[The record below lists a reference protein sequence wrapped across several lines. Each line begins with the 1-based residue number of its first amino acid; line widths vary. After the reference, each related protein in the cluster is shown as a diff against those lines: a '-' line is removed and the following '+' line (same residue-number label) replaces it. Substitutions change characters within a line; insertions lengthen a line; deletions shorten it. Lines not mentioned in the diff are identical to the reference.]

1 MKIPKGC
8 IMKICRECM
17 LWRLATSIGF
27 WNFIVGEKLEV
38 VEPLDCIQT
47 CHSVKVYKSGG

>member
-47 CHSVKVYKSGG
+47 CHSVKVYKEG